1 MKHWALLKF
10 KPCMTNQWHPTL
22 DEWVGRGGFV
32 VADEI
37 WANVVEECYRRA
49 AEARRI
55 ADSAPDPVTR
65 AEFLKVEQRW
75 LSLALGHGA
84 EEPC

>member
-1 MKHWALLKF
+1 
-10 KPCMTNQWHPTL
+10 
-22 DEWVGRGGFV
+22 

-37 WANVVEECYRRA
+37 WANTVEECNRRT

-65 AEFLKVEQRW
+65 AEFLKVEQRRW
-75 LSLALGHGA
+75 LSLARGHRT

>member
-1 MKHWALLKF
+1 MF
-10 KPCMTNQWHPTL
+10 
-22 DEWVGRGGFV
+22 GRGGFV

-37 WANVVEECYRRA
+37 WAYTIEECYRRA

-55 ADSAPDPVTR
+55 ADCAPDPLTR

-75 LSLALGHGA
+75 LSLARGYGA
-84 EEPC
+84 EDPC